1 MKYSIIISAFLLAAS
16 TSLCAADRDAGST
29 DRKPARHEWQSISGD
44 MSASEYR
51 QSYRHNQRIVRDF
64 VKNYSESAL
73 TSVGVPKTGVK
84 VLGAAAGLAAGKDA
98 RLYLNDS
105 KIMAL
110 ELRDATEDDRA
121 LFFGISLDW

>member
-1 MKYSIIISAFLLAAS
+1 M
-16 TSLCAADRDAGST
+16 
-29 DRKPARHEWQSISGD
+29 
-44 MSASEYR
+44 
-51 QSYRHNQRIVRDF
+51 
-64 VKNYSESAL
+64 
-73 TSVGVPKTGVK
+73 GVPKTGVK

>member
-1 MKYSIIISAFLLAAS
+1 MKCPITISAFLLVAS
-16 TSLCAADRDAGST
+16 TSLCAADPDAESM
-29 DRKPARHEWQSISGD
+29 DRESAQHEWQSVNGD
-44 MSASEYR
+44 MTASEYR
-51 QSYRHNQRIVRDF
+51 QAYRHNQRMVRDF
-64 VKNYSESAL
+64 VKNYSESTL
-73 TSVGVPKTGVK
+73 TSMGVPKTGVK